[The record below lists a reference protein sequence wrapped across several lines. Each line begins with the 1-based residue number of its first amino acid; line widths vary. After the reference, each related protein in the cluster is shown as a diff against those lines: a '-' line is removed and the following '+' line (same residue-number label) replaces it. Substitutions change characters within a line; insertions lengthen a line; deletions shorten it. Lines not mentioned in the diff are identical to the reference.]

1 MNRIACVLASMV
13 VVAGLAGCGRASTG
27 VSMFKNWQ
35 RVDSHLQVFLDG
47 QEATQ
52 DQLEKTVKGYSRF
65 TVSEPVATRPKL
77 KFLINDPDKFGR
89 ITKVMVSIY
98 QKFEAD
104 YSHQAEFTITA
115 KNINDPMAQMKPD
128 TEYDLGGPGE
138 GFKVFNLTS
147 EVIQGVELKPGFQ
160 YMLTLAVV
168 ADKSET
174 AQIFFETK

>member
-1 MNRIACVLASMV
+1 MLRIAATVTLIAAFV
-13 VVAGLAGCGRASTG
+13 GLSGCGRAG
-27 VSMFKNWQ
+27 MGISMFKNSQ
-35 RVDSHLQVFLDG
+35 RVDSHLRVFLDG
-47 QEATQ
+47 HEATQ
-52 DQLEKTVKGYSRF
+52 DQLEKTVKGHSRF
-65 TVSEPVATRPKL
+65 TISEKVSTKPKL
-77 KFLINDPDKFGR
+77 KFLINEPDKFGR